1 MIKISLCMGFY
12 LDTPVKYYGCKF
24 DAPIPPKVRPRFA
37 QSPPKPAPR
46 AACCHAGVQLKI
58 LNLLTTLLLQIVTI
72 LLRFCDVFVTFLF
85 FITLTKWQT
94 TLIHS
99 VIHDILS
106 PVIMSCINCH
116 YVTCLYHK

>member
-1 MIKISLCMGFY
+1 MGFY
-12 LDTPVKYYGCKF
+12 LDFQLLIGCKF
-24 DAPIPPKVRPRFA
+24 DAPIPPKVRPKSA

-46 AACCHAGVQLKI
+46 AACCRAGVQLKI
-58 LNLLTTLLLQIVTI
+58 LNLLITLLLQIVTF
-72 LLRFCDVFVTFLF
+72 LLRFCYVFITFSF
-85 FITLTKWQT
+85 FTTLTKWQT

-99 VIHDILS
+99 VINDILS